1 MQVTLFAFG
10 SGDTSVFGWTVAPN
24 FKPTAQGAQNNQQ
37 RGLTMR
43 THSYGWISSARL
55 QLRGVLVL
63 CGLLLGYQPAAR
75 ADTGWAA
82 TATQGITLTNF
93 AIQAH
98 SLGPLA
104 GTTPLRIMLGLQLQN
119 ATQLNSAILAINT
132 PGNPSYGKFLTPSEF
147 AATYSPSSA
156 QVQAV
161 ESYLSRMGFT
171 NISAPSNGLYVVA
184 RGTAA
189 AIEAAFNTTLWQYR
203 VAGPNGEPTRTVYA
217 NTQPAQV
224 PASLGGIVLSV
235 VGLQNIDTMHTFLG
249 AWPAAAPIPAVTA
262 PSMPANPV
270 TFYPQDFWQVYDVG
284 AIAAASN
291 TTIAIFAEGDLAGIL
306 PDPSNPSAPSDL
318 RQFESENKLPQVPVQ
333 IVQVGLGSSDTSGAI
348 EFDMDT
354 QESTGMAGTVKQ
366 LIVYDAD
373 SMNDIDLIPGFND
386 FVTQNKAQAGSA
398 SFGGCDT
405 LEYLSG
411 AMPLYDQIFRQ
422 AAVQGQTVF
431 ASTGDSGSAC
441 GVVGDTNGVPL
452 SGVPA
457 MVEFPASDT
466 YVMAAGG
473 TTILVDSNYNI
484 IKTTAWDAGGGG
496 FSLWEYSGAWQSPF
510 VPVDA
515 GSSVVGVG
523 KGLPDV
529 AMDADFLLSPA
540 GFVSGGGDTTN
551 GGTSLASPLSLGSW
565 ARIEGAHKNVLG
577 FAGPV
582 LYALATPGAPFST
595 ITGMTDVTLGTNG
608 IYAATVGWDFT
619 TGLGSFDIAAVSA
632 RVGQTGGAALSP
644 CTLPGTLVV
653 SQNPGS
659 QVGAPA
665 NAQDDVTGVSIAEPY
680 PAPTPPETLEIT
692 MTVAD
697 LATLPALPPNTFWK
711 VYFSYQGQ
719 VYFVDM
725 DTIVP
730 GGTPTAPE
738 FAYGVTTSDG
748 AGGNGDSTL
757 GAISGSYNSSG
768 NTISWALP
776 ANLILPPVGTF
787 PNVTAGTQGTPPRA
801 GAQLS
806 SVHGVTQMLLGADAG
821 LLETISSTPDG
832 TYTMVGNV
840 ACNPAAPVVALLAA
854 SPASGTAPLAV
865 TLDASASHPPLNGG
879 KIKEYTFNFGD
890 GSASVTQSTPTA
902 KHSYSG
908 AGTYDADAIVTDTG
922 GGTGTSAKVAISV
935 HAPTQPPVAAIAA
948 TPSSGTVPLTVKFN
962 ASGSHDPNSGGS
974 IKQYSFNFGDGSALV
989 TQSTPT
995 VSHVYS
1001 AAANHVASVTVTDGE
1016 GGTASATVTV
1026 KTTQ

>member
-1 MQVTLFAFG
+1 MRTQSFQRRSALLLLAFLL
-10 SGDTSVFGWTVAPN
+10 SYVP
-24 FKPTAQGAQNNQQ
+24 GAQ
-37 RGLTMR
+37 
-43 THSYGWISSARL
+43 
-55 QLRGVLVL
+55 
-63 CGLLLGYQPAAR
+63 
-75 ADTGWAA
+75 ADSGWAS
-82 TATQGITLTNF
+82 TATQGLTLTNF
-93 AIQAH
+93 TIQAQ
-98 SLGPLA
+98 SLGPLP
-104 GTTPLRIMLGLQLQN
+104 GTTPLRVMLGLQLQN
-119 ATQLNSAILAINT
+119 EAQLNSAILAINT
-132 PGNPSYGKFLTPSEF
+132 RGNSSYGKFLTPSQF
-147 AATYSPSSA
+147 VATYSPSTA
-156 QVQAV
+156 QLQAV
-161 ESYLSRMGFT
+161 ESYLSRMGLT
-171 NISAPSNGLYVVA
+171 NISAPSNRLYVVA
-184 RGTAA
+184 SGTAA
-189 AIEAAFNTTLWQYR
+189 AIEAAFNTTLWQYQ
-203 VAGPNGEPTRTVYA
+203 VAGPNGEPARTVYA

-224 PASLGGIVLSV
+224 PSSLGGIVLSV

-262 PSMPANPV
+262 PSTPANPV
-270 TFYPQDFWQVYDVG
+270 TFYPQDFWSVYDVG
-284 AIAAASN
+284 GIAPASN
-291 TTIAIFAEGDLAGIL
+291 TTIAIFAEGNLAGIL
-306 PDPSNPSAPSDL
+306 PNPSNPGAASDL
-318 RQFESENKLPQVPVQ
+318 RQFESENNLPQVPVQ

-354 QESTGMAGTVKQ
+354 QESTGMAGAVKQ

-386 FVTQNKAQAGSA
+386 FVTQDLAQAGSA

-473 TTILVDSNYNI
+473 TTILVDSNYNV

-496 FSLWEYSGAWQSPF
+496 FSPWEYSGAWQSPF

-515 GSSVVGVG
+515 GSSVAGVG

-540 GFVSGGGDTTN
+540 GFVSGGGNTTN

-565 ARIEGAHKNVLG
+565 ARIEGAHKNALG
-577 FAGPV
+577 FAGPA
-582 LYALATPGAPFST
+582 LYALATPGLPFSS
-595 ITGMTDVTLGTNG
+595 IAGMTDITLGSNG
-608 IYAATVGWDFT
+608 IYTATPGWDFT

-632 RVGQTGGAALSP
+632 RVGQTGDGSLSP
-644 CTLPGTLVV
+644 CAMPGTSVV
-653 SQNPGS
+653 SQKPGS
-659 QVGAPA
+659 QTGAPA
-665 NAQDDVTGVSIAEPY
+665 NEEDDVTGVSVAEPY
-680 PAPTPPETLEIT
+680 PAATPPETLEIT
-692 MTVAD
+692 MTVGD
-697 LATLPALPPNTFWK
+697 LAALPALPPNTFWK

-725 DTIVP
+725 DTVVP
-730 GGTPTAPE
+730 GGTPAAPE

-748 AGGNGDSTL
+748 AGGNGDSNL
-757 GAISGSYNSSG
+757 GTISGSYNTSA
-768 NTISWALP
+768 NTITWVLP
-776 ANLILPPVGTF
+776 ASVILPPVGTF
-787 PNVTAGTQGTPPRA
+787 PNVTAGTQGTPPGA

-806 SVHGVTQMLLGADAG
+806 SLHGVTQMLVGADAG
-821 LLETISSTPDG
+821 LLETIGSSPSG
-832 TYTMVGNV
+832 TYTMVGNA
-840 ACNPAAPVVALLAA
+840 ACNPAAPVVALLTA
-854 SPASGTAPLAV
+854 SPGSGTAPLAV

-879 KIKEYTFNFGD
+879 QIKQYTFNFGD
-890 GSASVTQSTPTA
+890 GSSSVTQSTPTA
-902 KHSYSG
+902 KHSYTG
-908 AGTYDADAIVTDTG
+908 AGTYEADATVTDSG
-922 GGTGTSAKVAISV
+922 GGTGTSPKVAITV
-935 HAPTQPPVAAIAA
+935 HAPTQAPVAAMTA
-948 TPSSGTVPLTVKFN
+948 TPNTGTAPLTVKFN

-989 TQSTPT
+989 TQSTPS

-1001 AAANHVASVTVTDGE
+1001 SAANHVASVTVTDIE